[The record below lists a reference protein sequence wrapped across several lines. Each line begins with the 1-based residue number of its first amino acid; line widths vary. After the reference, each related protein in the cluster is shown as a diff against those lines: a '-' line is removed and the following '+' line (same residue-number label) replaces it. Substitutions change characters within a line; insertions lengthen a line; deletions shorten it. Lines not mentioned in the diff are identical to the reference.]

1 MASKDD
7 LRLQAEL
14 GLIVDAATT
23 ARAMKSISTAIN
35 KMAKDSA
42 KGVGESITDSI
53 KAQSKAITALAGV
66 QLALVERKANEI
78 IARGRAAA
86 DKMKAE
92 AKLIDAKSLADIRP
106 QRVAAANA
114 RTGVLADANTVQM
127 AKIDARAEAQA
138 REHQQELLLIQRR
151 GQERMASFVS
161 SANERIRVDNNKWNN
176 KILAQD
182 NKGDQDR
189 LTAAKKAD
197 ERIRAVDASGH
208 QQRLTLNQRLN
219 NSLSLLRKRFDLTGA
234 RDAQR
239 HGDTLA
245 EIDRRTNARR
255 AAIILSGEMNIA
267 QRRVGQETVQIAGRQ
282 AEDLVRTKRKEII
295 DVQHENRIAE
305 INQRSHNAKIQSLFD
320 GFKSSYLIS
329 FQNWLNR
336 RRDRLQSSLRQEEE
350 DQKASLRR
358 QQAAID
364 AQNRISSGGL
374 GAISGRGI
382 GGGVAIGGTLAG
394 IGLSGASLSA
404 TAESFDTNMKV
415 LQATLGLSE
424 DQMKRVSDAAVA
436 LGQDMSLPGVSSADA
451 VAAFKQ
457 LVFSGLDLDSVLGG
471 AAKSSLLLSRVLEVD
486 QVTAIKGVSAALN
499 VFGVKAGNTTQA
511 VDTFFNG
518 LLRSGRPEEVE
529 SFINAIARGGSNFAQ
544 FGRQTQDSDATL
556 RNFVATIAILNRQG
570 VSGERAGT
578 GLSRFVDQA
587 RISFGE
593 LTDKDKE
600 LAKPFFDAIGRD
612 VSVLYDANGKA
623 RTYQDSIRVLQK
635 GLNAYTNE
643 SDKAAFITSIFGT
656 EADDTVRAL
665 GNLTKAQIDGIGSME
680 GFASAAEIAAKQND
694 NIKGAID
701 GLVAIIE
708 TKYTAA
714 TKAARE
720 RTKDLILEFA
730 KFTDKLLNGKG
741 AYEVARLAIRG
752 IALAATGLSALKVGI
767 ELLGLMKP
775 VLAALLTPMGLFAIG
790 VLGVGAALAI
800 FPKQRAQV
808 VGALKDIGE
817 AGRQAFLSF
826 TAAFKDPTGGITSS
840 GFNGLVERLGIGA
853 RGVFDKIAAD
863 ARSMGGAVKGV
874 LSEIGRVFTGDFSLT
889 GFEAALGAFIIK
901 IKNSNIAGAI
911 AAAVRAG
918 VEAAPKVLS
927 GGIKLGTAL
936 AQTIADGF
944 SKAVGLIN
952 FGKIF
957 SVVQNGLRNATR
969 SIAKFITSTVLSEPF
984 LKAAI
989 GLAAVV
995 GITAVNIGIGL
1006 VEGIVQGIDKRKG
1019 DIAKVLKEVLSFAFK
1034 ALLDFGTSGP
1044 LQLLATALV
1053 GVFVGAKVLGAIS
1066 SFVSAG
1072 VKGFKTVGIAGQ
1084 TALGQIDTV
1093 TAKRKLEALEA
1104 PADRVRRSLDNMGKS
1119 GKFVGL
1125 AADFQGLA
1133 SKSKNVYDSMNGI
1146 QGITTTLAVSIGAF
1160 FSGKAIASDGL
1171 QNKILGLAGAA
1182 TSIATAFAA
1191 GGPIGAGIA
1200 AVAAGA
1206 GVLFGWLDKGKS
1218 KAAELLDEVKR
1229 LADVKIGGAS
1239 DIEVFTDAIK
1249 GAIVASPGFG
1259 VILDDLKVTI
1269 PQIFGLFQS
1278 GKLTIKSSLAE
1289 IALEISPGMKAI
1301 QDRMKTAGVDLSIA
1315 LEQALDPKVE
1325 FGFLSPDQNRLLDEV
1340 ALVVSKLKETGT
1352 GVAGALQVA
1361 AQNTRLIGDNMPA
1374 SGGSAATGFSK
1385 IKEEIVK
1392 GRDALRDILD
1402 DSLTL
1407 GNLKIDTEAFKAQFE
1422 TDMKTINEQL
1432 FGPDAVIQFFA
1443 VGADGKASI
1452 ITSEGKTAIISEFK
1466 NIFNEVQ
1473 AEAKQGIDPVAAF
1486 AGFKEQYLASLK
1498 IPEDQKKIIS
1508 DQIDSLFGDQVL
1520 KLRAVATI
1528 DQINVDQAALNAAKA
1543 KIADAKDRALT
1554 QPTAK
1559 EKALLGPP
1567 SPYLPR
1573 NAFGSIITKP
1583 TTIFAG
1589 EDGPEVVIP
1598 LTKPQRARQLAAQSG
1613 LADVIGSPG
1622 RGSTFNIV
1630 QNIHSSEPRVA
1641 AAESARALR
1650 SAQKRL
1656 AN

>member
-14 GLIVDAATT
+14 GLIVDPATT

-114 RTGVLADANTVQM
+114 RTAVMANGQDVQLL
-127 AKIDARAEAQA
+127 KIDAQTERQA

-151 GQERMASFVS
+151 GQERMAAFVS

-189 LTAAKKAD
+189 LTAAKRAD

-219 NSLSLLRKRFDLTGA
+219 NSLSLLRKRFDLTGT

-245 EIDRRTNARR
+245 EIDRRTESRR
-255 AAIILSGEMNIA
+255 AAIILRGEMNIA

-656 EADDTVRAL
+656 GADDTVRAL

-817 AGRQAFLSF
+817 AGRQAFSSF
-826 TAAFKDPTGGITSS
+826 VAAFKDPTGGITSS

-874 LSEIGRVFTGDFSLT
+874 LSEIGRVFTGDFSLS

-957 SVVQNGLRNATR
+957 SVVQNGLRNAAR

-1133 SKSKNVYDSMNGI
+1133 GKVSGVLDKVGGV
-1146 QGITTTLAVSIGAF
+1146 QGAIATVATSVGAF
-1160 FSGKAIASDGL
+1160 FSGKQISEGGLVDKLAGLAGLATSIGLAFQFGPVAGGIATVSGAIGLLVGQFTKGKEEAAKLKAEIANIGKGFLAGNDPTDVLKSRVTDLLLIRDSLARGLNKAGIDLSGSFDILVTGSLPQAKEELAKIAIKYQEINGQSGQPVQDMFDLAAEVFKVRDALTAAGLASDGVGDGL
-1171 QNKILGLAGAA
+1171 GDLNAQAQNATLAAKGLGRDGSAA
-1182 TSIATAFAA
+1182 LTPLET
-1191 GGPIGAGIA
+1191 
-1200 AVAAGA
+1200 
-1206 GVLFGWLDKGKS
+1206 
-1218 KAAELLDEVKR
+1218 KAK
-1229 LADVKIGGAS
+1229 
-1239 DIEVFTDAIK
+1239 
-1249 GAIVASPGFG
+1249 
-1259 VILDDLKVTI
+1259 
-1269 PQIFGLFQS
+1269 
-1278 GKLTIKSSLAE
+1278 SLAE
-1289 IALEISPGMKAI
+1289 KFDAV
-1301 QDRMKTAGVDLSIA
+1301 KTAVQEAKDDVL
-1315 LEQALDPKVE
+1315 
-1325 FGFLSPDQNRLLDEV
+1325 RL
-1340 ALVVSKLKETGT
+1340 
-1352 GVAGALQVA
+1352 
-1361 AQNTRLIGDNMPA
+1361 
-1374 SGGSAATGFSK
+1374 GSAKVST
-1385 IKEEIVK
+1385 EEF
-1392 GRDALRDILD
+1392 A
-1402 DSLTL
+1402 
-1407 GNLKIDTEAFKAQFE
+1407 AQFE
-1422 TDMKTINEQL
+1422 VNLKSLRDRF
-1432 FGPDAVIQFFA
+1432 FGEGATEPFVLT
-1443 VGADGKASI
+1443 GADGKRVLSP
-1452 ITSEGKTAIISEFK
+1452 
-1466 NIFNEVQ
+1466 
-1473 AEAKQGIDPVAAF
+1473 EAKLEIIGAFGGTIEDAKNKITQG
-1486 AGFKEQYLASLK
+1486 LTS
-1498 IPEDQKKIIS
+1498 
-1508 DQIDSLFGDQVL
+1508 DQVL
-1520 KLRAVATI
+1520 SEFDDVRTKFVNTLALSPEDKALISGIIDDLFKDQVIAVTVDVDSAAFRAQVDALSK
-1528 DQINVDQAALNAAKA
+1528 DPINIKRTTL
-1543 KIADAKDRALT
+1543 KDR
-1554 QPTAK
+1554 QN
-1559 EKALLGPP
+1559 
-1567 SPYLPR
+1567 R

-1613 LADVIGSPG
+1613 LADVIGTPG
-1622 RGSTFNIV
+1622 RGGTFNIV